1 MPHFYFHIRE
11 QGQLIPDEDGMMLR
25 DLAEA
30 RQEATESCLDL
41 IRNRVHGDH
50 RVDGLRIEIADASG
64 TIIESVNVR
73 DGSH

>member
-11 QGQLIPDEDGMMLR
+11 QGQLIPDEDGLMLR

-30 RQEATESCLDL
+30 RQEAMESCLDL

-50 RVDGLRIEIADASG
+50 RMDGLQIEIADASG
-64 TIIESVNVR
+64 TVIESVNAPV
-73 DGSH
+73 GAH